1 VSGVRNG
8 SERSIPSPSVA
19 PKAAA
24 VTAARVMS
32 ALRFSGGGGGFFFG
46 KREVRG
52 ERIFAINPLSD
63 SLVVVETETETGAR
77 GEDEDFV
84 RGGGLGLAFG
94 GVGGSSKVVPERLG

>member
-1 VSGVRNG
+1 MSGVRNG

-52 ERIFAINPLSD
+52 ENH
-63 SLVVVETETETGAR
+63 
-77 GEDEDFV
+77 
-84 RGGGLGLAFG
+84 
-94 GVGGSSKVVPERLG
+94 